1 MNLFMVK
8 KGRLIT
14 TPVTEN
20 IVEGVTRA
28 TVMELCERE
37 FGINTFARPIDR
49 SELYT
54 ADELFYLALLPRWPR
69 SRLLT
74 AAS

>member
-54 ADELFYLALLPRWPR
+54 ADELFIWHSCPGGPDHVC
-69 SRLLT
+69 
-74 AAS
+74 